1 MKKKQVLEE
10 NESGG
15 GHTKL
20 LSKRKFNLK
29 KRKSNL

>member
-15 GHTKL
+15 GHTKFEVVFGL
-20 LSKRKFNLK
+20 LNGKR
-29 KRKSNL
+29 